1 MKLGEKYDNISMV
14 MESRIIQL
22 VADIEIDYTRQDQ
35 ITDAMFEQLL
45 RAVVTGD
52 LSQLKKIRIKTSFTE
67 KTSLTFLEPELIS
80 QGDSSS
86 INNDDDVD
94 NDDKDDDDNNND
106 DDVDE
111 D

>member
-52 LSQLKKIRIKTSFTE
+52 LPQLKKIRINKNFTE
-67 KTSLTFLEPELIS
+67 KPSLTFLEPELIS
-80 QGDSSS
+80 QGDSYS
-86 INNDDDVD
+86 INND
-94 NDDKDDDDNNND
+94 
-106 DDVDE
+106 
-111 D
+111 